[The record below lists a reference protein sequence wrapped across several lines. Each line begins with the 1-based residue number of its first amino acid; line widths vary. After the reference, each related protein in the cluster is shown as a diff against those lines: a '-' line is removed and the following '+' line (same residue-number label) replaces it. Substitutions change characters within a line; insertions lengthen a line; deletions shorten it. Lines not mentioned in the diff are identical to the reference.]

1 MIHFQGNAELLPVIG
16 FGAGLL
22 FFFRGLRFYRETLVV
37 ADTPAIPIR
46 SVAMGLVQV
55 QGIAKGD
62 GAFPSPV
69 SGLPCYAFKVEI
81 ERWRQNSNRGGWS
94 HYRTDVNGTR
104 FYLEDDTGRAQ
115 VDPRGSE
122 LDLPKN
128 CRRTVPESLLSSW
141 FDKEADLPPVDAD
154 AGANAIPEVRS
165 DDDLLEYAEGVGGMG
180 SNRFRFTE
188 YCVCPGYQYDVI
200 GTCVE
205 NPHPSGPNDRNLI
218 TKGQNERTYLIS
230 SKAAAQLE
238 RSLRWKSALMVWG
251 GVALATACA
260 AFLLA
265 EFGLL

>member
-1 MIHFQGNAELLPVIG
+1 LPVIG

-22 FFFRGLRFYRETLVV
+22 FFFRGLRFYRETLLV

-55 QGIAKGD
+55 HGVAKGD

-69 SGLPCYAFKVEI
+69 SGLPCYAFKVRI

-104 FYLEDDTGRAQ
+104 FYLEDDTGRVQ
-115 VDPRGSE
+115 VDPRGSD

-128 CRRTVPESLLSSW
+128 CRRTVPESMWSMWS
-141 FDKEADLPPVDAD
+141 DKEADFPSTE
-154 AGANAIPEVRS
+154 AGAALLEVRS
-165 DDDLLEYAEGVGGMG
+165 DDDLLEYAEGIGGM
-180 SNRFRFTE
+180 SNTRYRFTE
-188 YCVCPGYQYDVI
+188 YCVLPGNEYDVI
-200 GTCVE
+200 GTCTE
-205 NPHPSGPNDRNLI
+205 NPHPSGPDDRNLI
-218 TKGQNERTYLIS
+218 TKGQNEQTYLIS
-230 SKAAAQLE
+230 SKAAGQLE

-251 GVALATACA
+251 GVALAAACA

-265 EFGLL
+265 EFGLF